1 MLKRYI
7 RYASHSLIVY
17 VIITIAEHQTLN
29 IILGRA
35 PMIGQSGIAVKSVKR
50 ADAAS
55 VAELSKY
62 GVATIHEAM
71 GRVGLLAPYMRPIYP
86 AAKVCG
92 TAVTIFAHPGD
103 NWMLHVAAEMLQAGD
118 IAVLGTSSDNADGMF
133 GDLLATSF
141 RARGAMGLV
150 IDAGCRDTADLRSMQ
165 FPVWARAV
173 YGKGTVKATVGS
185 VNTPIICAGALV
197 HPGDVIIADDDGVV
211 VVPKARAPA
220 VAEAASRREAKEAAT
235 RERLAAGELGLDIY
249 GMRDALAKAG
259 LKYVDD
265 EAAGAAQQ
273 VGPHK

>member
-1 MLKRYI
+1 
-7 RYASHSLIVY
+7 
-17 VIITIAEHQTLN
+17 
-29 IILGRA
+29 
-35 PMIGQSGIAVKSVKR
+35 MIGQSGIAVKNIKR
-50 ADAAS
+50 AEPDS
-55 VAELSKY
+55 VAELAKY

-71 GRVGLLAPYMRPIYP
+71 GRVGLMASYMRPIYP
-86 AAKVCG
+86 GAKACG

-165 FPVWARAV
+165 FPVWAKAV

-197 HPGDVIIADDDGVV
+197 HAGDVIMAGADGVAV
-211 VVPKARAPA
+211 GPRARARA
-220 VAEAASRREAKEAAT
+220 GAEAAGRRVTKQAAT
-235 RERLAAGELGLDIY
+235 RGLLGI
-249 GMRDALAKAG
+249 
-259 LKYVDD
+259 V
-265 EAAGAAQQ
+265 
-273 VGPHK
+273 